1 MGIYEVYYIDFH
13 ILFTF
18 MSICVEVIGHI
29 CVLLVFDTIDV
40 FSKSIFYFYF
50 CLAYIL
56 FLAFRAFYAVYDIR
70 AVASAVLFGRH
81 FSVFGVDFP
90 CFV

>member
-1 MGIYEVYYIDFH
+1 
-13 ILFTF
+13 
-18 MSICVEVIGHI
+18 MSICIEMIGYV
-29 CVLLVFDTIDV
+29 CVLLVFDTIDM
-40 FSKSIFYFYF
+40 FSESIFDFSF

-70 AVASAVLFGRH
+70 AVASDVLFGRH
-81 FSVFGVDFP
+81 FSVFGIDFP